1 MTSGLITFDILK
13 ERTFIIRGK
22 RVMIDRGLAELY
34 EVETKKLNQAVK
46 RNIERFPED
55 FMFQLTDEE
64 QNELVTNCDHLQNL
78 KYSYQNAYAFT
89 EHGVTMLSSI
99 LKSKKAI
106 EINVQVVRTFIALRQ
121 FAIEN
126 QSLTNKI
133 NQLEQYL
140 ISHIKDNRAE
150 FKQIYDILNLLMERT
165 KPNQIG
171 FKAD

>member
-1 MTSGLITFDILK
+1 MTSRLITFDTLK
-13 ERTFIIRGK
+13 ERIFIIRGK
-22 RVMIDRGLAELY
+22 RAMIDRDLAELY

-64 QNELVTNCDHLQNL
+64 QSELVTNCDHLQNL

-89 EHGVTMLSSI
+89 EHGVTMLSSV

-140 ISHIKDNRAE
+140 ISHIKDNKAE